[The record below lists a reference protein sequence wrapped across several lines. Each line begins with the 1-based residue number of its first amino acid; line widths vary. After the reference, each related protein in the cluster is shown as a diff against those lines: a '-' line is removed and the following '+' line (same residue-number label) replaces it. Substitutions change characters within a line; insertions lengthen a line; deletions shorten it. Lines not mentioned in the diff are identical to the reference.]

1 MRDAKESKNTVK
13 EKTEMKKWKLDGSDN
28 DAIREF
34 LADPNNIHNCEQC
47 PYKMKSEQRNLP
59 CGQQNCWV
67 ELTCK

>member
-1 MRDAKESKNTVK
+1 
-13 EKTEMKKWKLDGSDN
+13 MKKWKLDGSDN

-47 PYKMKSEQRNLP
+47 PYKMKGEQRNLP